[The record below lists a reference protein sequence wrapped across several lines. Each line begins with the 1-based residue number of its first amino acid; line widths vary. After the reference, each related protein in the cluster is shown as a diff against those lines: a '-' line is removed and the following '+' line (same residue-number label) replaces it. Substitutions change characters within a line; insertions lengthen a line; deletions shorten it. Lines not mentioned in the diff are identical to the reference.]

1 MKMITENGTFRKRY
15 PEWNC
20 LKTMFL
26 RVRLDKRKRNF
37 SKTLRSH
44 YQFHSTPRNIRNL
57 FKMADG
63 RFPFLSFNTYAS
75 SMRSRVSYRFQIDSS
90 YTCGRAKTMRKR
102 CENAT
107 SGRGFFENGET
118 KLRFQTN
125 SDTCGQGPRL
135 QVTKVI
141 SVFCPFNIHRFFYS
155 PSQKLGG
162 ECRVQ
167 AFKGTTLRIVWVPVL
182 GPDWSRISKCNQTT
196 LNFIQLLCS
205 FSLLK
210 RVWWPIIHFFS
221 FKMGNFLSLK

>member
-1 MKMITENGTFRKRY
+1 MRQECAVGWVIVFKSIHRIRGNG
-15 PEWNC
+15 
-20 LKTMFL
+20 
-26 RVRLDKRKRNF
+26 
-37 SKTLRSH
+37 
-44 YQFHSTPRNIRNL
+44 
-57 FKMADG
+57 
-63 RFPFLSFNTYAS
+63 
-75 SMRSRVSYRFQIDSS
+75 
-90 YTCGRAKTMRKR
+90 RKR

-196 LNFIQLLCS
+196 LNSIQLLCS

-210 RVWWPIIHFFS
+210 RVWWPIIHFHQLSFS
-221 FKMGNFLSLK
+221 KINID